1 LRVNKRTLAYAAAFL
16 AAFAG
21 TLWYQYS
28 TRPDVV
34 PNSMSQS
41 AAAPAAIPSAEERPS
56 PGLAANSPAAAT
68 ADGQSAGTQGSG
80 TESVADAPQPGSAD
94 KGAAKDD
101 DTVPE
106 LPPGEFRISGR
117 VLTRDGAPVQGAKV
131 TARASHLFEDG
142 RKRAI
147 PRGVRPLQATS
158 GYDGA
163 YAFDNLPNGEYQVVT
178 EATKRHTRAIIQVRA
193 GVDFADLV
201 VTGHREITVQG
212 RVSTAAGEPVARA
225 RLRASVADA
234 REVTS
239 GKDGQYVF
247 KAMLPDNLTAL
258 PVRVT
263 HVAFD
268 DRDVQLELDKTN
280 ASDLFQFDIVLQPK
294 EDVGLARL
302 SGAVKTTDR
311 EPVAEQ
317 QVRLSSAKLRQSY
330 QTITHADGTYTIY
343 GVEPGD
349 DYMLSVNASG
359 PYRDYF
365 QENIEIPK
373 GGRTLN
379 IELEERPTGT
389 LRGTMVNTFGSAVPN
404 FSLVLQTKERSYY
417 NQQVLG
423 NTSGRFE
430 VEQAPAGELVL
441 KTKSSP
447 YYTVEGIRLD
457 AGADEDVTVVL
468 DHGYDEIRGRVTD
481 EDGLPIAGANVSLNW
496 FHDEN
501 GIRTT
506 ARRSTA
512 VDTQGYFKFTQLG
525 PGTHRLI
532 VNADGYRP
540 AQRNH
545 DVATQGSDLTLE
557 LSPR

>member
-1 LRVNKRTLAYAAAFL
+1 M
-16 AAFAG
+16 
-21 TLWYQYS
+21 
-28 TRPDVV
+28 P
-34 PNSMSQS
+34 QS
-41 AAAPAAIPSAEERPS
+41 AAAPSAISPAEKRPS
-56 PGLAANSPAAAT
+56 PGPAENSPAAST
-68 ADGQSAGTQGSG
+68 ADAQSADAQGGG
-80 TESVADAPQPGSAD
+80 TESVADSPQPVAAD
-94 KGAAKDD
+94 KGAARDD

-106 LPPGEFRISGR
+106 LPPGDFRISGR
-117 VLTRDGAPVQGAKV
+117 VLTRDGAAVQGAKV

-178 EATKRHTRAIIQVRA
+178 EATKSHTRALIQVRA

-239 GKDGQYVF
+239 GKDGQYTF
-247 KAMLPDNLTAL
+247 RAMLPDNMTAL
-258 PVRVT
+258 PVRVA
-263 HVAFD
+263 HVAYD
-268 DRDVQLELDKTN
+268 DRDVKLELDKAN
-280 ASDLFQFDIVLQPK
+280 ASDLFRLDIVMQPK
-294 EDVGLARL
+294 EDPGLAQV
-302 SGAVKTTDR
+302 SGTVKTSDR
-311 EPVAEQ
+311 DPVAEQ
-317 QVRLSSAKLRQSY
+317 RLQLSSAKLRASY
-330 QTITHADGTYTIY
+330 QTVTHADGTYTIY

-365 QENIEIPK
+365 QEDINIPR
-373 GGRTLN
+373 GGRTLD

-404 FSLVLQTKERSYY
+404 FSLVLQTRERSYY
-417 NQQVLG
+417 NQQVIG
-423 NTSGRFE
+423 NGSGRFE
-430 VEQAPAGELVL
+430 IESAPAGELVL

-447 YYTVEGIRLD
+447 YYTIEGIRLE

-468 DHGYDEIRGRVTD
+468 DNGYDEIRGRVVD
-481 EDGLPIAGANVSLNW
+481 EDGMAVAGARISLNW

-506 ARRSTA
+506 ARRSTVA
-512 VDTQGYFKFTQLG
+512 DAQGYFKLTQLG

-532 VNADGYRP
+532 VNADGYLP

-545 DVATQGSDLTLE
+545 DVATEGSDLIVE
-557 LSPR
+557 LSSR

>member
-1 LRVNKRTLAYAAAFL
+1 V
-16 AAFAG
+16 
-21 TLWYQYS
+21 QS
-28 TRPDVV
+28 TD
-34 PNSMSQS
+34 
-41 AAAPAAIPSAEERPS
+41 
-56 PGLAANSPAAAT
+56 
-68 ADGQSAGTQGSG
+68 TQGSG
-80 TESVADAPQPGSAD
+80 TESVADLPQPVPAEATSKD
-94 KGAAKDD
+94 EDAA
-101 DTVPE
+101 PE
-106 LPPGEFRISGR
+106 LPPGDFRISGR

-142 RKRAI
+142 RRRAI

-163 YAFDNLPNGEYQVVT
+163 YAFDSLPNGEYQVVT
-178 EATKRHTRAIIQVRA
+178 EATKSHTRALIQVRA

-201 VTGHREITVQG
+201 VSGHREITVQG
-212 RVSTAAGEPVARA
+212 RVTTTAGEPVARA

-234 REVTS
+234 KEVTS
-239 GKDGQYVF
+239 GKDGQYTF
-247 KAMLPDNLTAL
+247 KAMLPDNFTVL
-258 PVRVT
+258 PVRVA
-263 HVAFD
+263 HVAYD
-268 DRDVQLELDKTN
+268 DRDVKLELDMAN
-280 ASDLFQFDIVLQPK
+280 ASDLFRLDIVMQPK
-294 EDVGLARL
+294 EDMGLARV
-302 SGAVKTTDR
+302 SGTVKTPDR

-317 QVRLSSAKLRQSY
+317 RIGLSSAKLRQSY
-330 QTITHADGTYTIY
+330 RTMTHADGSYTIY

-365 QENIEIPK
+365 QEDIEIPK
-373 GGRTLN
+373 SGRTLD

-404 FSLVLQTKERSYY
+404 FSLVLRTKERSYY
-417 NQQVLG
+417 NQQLIG
-423 NTSGRFE
+423 DTSGRFE
-430 VEQAPAGELVL
+430 IKNAPAGDLVL

-447 YYTVEGIRLD
+447 FYTIEGIRLE

-468 DHGYDEIRGRVTD
+468 DNGYDEISGRVVD

-512 VDTQGYFKFTQLG
+512 TDIQGYFRFTQLG
-525 PGTHRLI
+525 SGTHRLI
-532 VNADGYRP
+532 VNAEGYLP

-545 DVATQGSDLTLE
+545 DVATQGSDLTVE
-557 LSPR
+557 LSSR

>member
-1 LRVNKRTLAYAAAFL
+1 
-16 AAFAG
+16 
-21 TLWYQYS
+21 
-28 TRPDVV
+28 
-34 PNSMSQS
+34 MS
-41 AAAPAAIPSAEERPS
+41 A
-56 PGLAANSPAAAT
+56 
-68 ADGQSAGTQGSG
+68 
-80 TESVADAPQPGSAD
+80 
-94 KGAAKDD
+94 KGASPKDD
-101 DTVPE
+101 AAVPE
-106 LPPGEFRISGR
+106 LPPGDFSISGR
-117 VLTRDGAPVQGAKV
+117 VLTRDGAPVSGAKV
-131 TARASHLFEDG
+131 TARASHLFEEG
-142 RKRAI
+142 RRRAI

-178 EATKRHTRAIIQVRA
+178 EATKSHTRALIQVRA

-201 VTGHREITVQG
+201 VSGHRQITVQG
-212 RVSTAAGEPVARA
+212 RVTTAAGEPVARA

-239 GKDGQYVF
+239 GKDGQYTFRV
-247 KAMLPDNLTAL
+247 MLPDNMTAL
-258 PVRVT
+258 PVRVA
-263 HVAFD
+263 HVAYD
-268 DRDVQLELDKTN
+268 DRDVQLELDKANT
-280 ASDLFQFDIVLQPK
+280 SDVFRLDIVMQSK
-294 EDVGLARL
+294 EDVGIARL
-302 SGAVKTTDR
+302 SGTVKTTDR

-317 QVRLSSAKLRQSY
+317 RIGLSSPKLRQSY
-330 QTITHADGTYTIY
+330 QTVTHADGTYTIY

-365 QENIEIPK
+365 QEDINIPR
-373 GGRTLN
+373 GGRTLD

-404 FSLVLQTKERSYY
+404 FSLVLQTRERSYY
-417 NQQVLG
+417 NQQVIG
-423 NTSGRFE
+423 NGSGRFE
-430 VEQAPAGELVL
+430 IESAPAGELVL

-447 YYTVEGIRLD
+447 YYTIEGIRLE

-468 DHGYDEIRGRVTD
+468 DNGYDEIRGRVVD
-481 EDGLPIAGANVSLNW
+481 EDGMAVAGARISLNW

-506 ARRSTA
+506 ARRSTVA
-512 VDTQGYFKFTQLG
+512 DAQGYFKLTQLG

-532 VNADGYRP
+532 VNADGYLP

-545 DVATQGSDLTLE
+545 DVATEGSDLIVE
-557 LSPR
+557 LSSR